1 MDLLND
7 SIGFVSPICRFCLL
21 KPPLLLS
28 ENGGFELE
36 QAREVS
42 GKTM

>member
-7 SIGFVSPICRFCLL
+7 SIGFVSPIRRFCLL

-28 ENGGFELE
+28 ENGGFELAKTHE
-36 QAREVS
+36 FN
-42 GKTM
+42 GKTV